1 MPRCGT
7 YTTYEALEELMHAY
21 TNAREPDLR
30 FRAKHTG
37 LWLLAWSASLPRS
50 TLPGVPFAYV
60 SVVDYLGTLSTWRH
74 VQVDADCMLH
84 AVVEAVH
91 GGRTPLPRE
100 EWEPMLCAAEC
111 LWVSMGAPKAT
122 WPLHAPPAPMQCLQ
136 PDRLRLALEAPDVRK
151 AALELYYRRERR
163 CHEPCAPGGEA
174 ALVQRCRMAHVLAAD
189 RHTLLHAALEDMGAD
204 TQELLLVAHVHC
216 VLLGQQNLDFAK
228 RGVQFEAELNMC
240 ALHASAM
247 PVLARRRRGWS
258 VLWRGSATEPGD
270 VRYAL
275 CSWRALILQ
284 HGLNPVDGRHDVA
297 AL

>member
-1 MPRCGT
+1 
-7 YTTYEALEELMHAY
+7 
-21 TNAREPDLR
+21 
-30 FRAKHTG
+30 
-37 LWLLAWSASLPRS
+37 
-50 TLPGVPFAYV
+50 
-60 SVVDYLGTLSTWRH
+60 
-74 VQVDADCMLH
+74 
-84 AVVEAVH
+84 
-91 GGRTPLPRE
+91 
-100 EWEPMLCAAEC
+100 
-111 LWVSMGAPKAT
+111 
-122 WPLHAPPAPMQCLQ
+122 
-136 PDRLRLALEAPDVRK
+136 
-151 AALELYYRRERR
+151 
-163 CHEPCAPGGEA
+163 
-174 ALVQRCRMAHVLAAD
+174 
-189 RHTLLHAALEDMGAD
+189 LHAALEDMGAD